1 MSSYSKISNFILKE
15 DIGEGNFGKVKLAIH
30 RETGEEFAIKI
41 LNKQQIKI
49 KMKNTIFKENE
60 IITKFNHI
68 NVIFVFA
75 IIDDPDNYYIVM
87 EYCKTGELF
96 DYIVAHQYLSEE
108 ESAIF
113 FYQLINGVEYIHSK
127 GIAHRDLKP
136 ENLLLTENNILKIID
151 FGLSHEFDKI
161 NFLSTKCGSPSYA
174 APEIIKGRKYDGFKT
189 DIWCCGIIL
198 YAMVCGYLPFDGE
211 NNNVLFKNIV
221 ECNPEIPDYLSF
233 ECQELIMDILKED
246 PDERITIDEIKK
258 TKFYL
263 KGKALCNINYPQ
275 IEKSVIKRRH
285 RIRSYDRGEQNKDN
299 IIKMVNTEEKKNN
312 IKNLIEESF
321 KDLENNKSER
331 SAKIRNS
338 ENKRHIRFINT
349 KTALNTFKDKIN
361 LINKN
366 FNKTIKKFHKN
377 MNLILNTDANA
388 IVNNKIKNDPLFL
401 NQIITFTQKNNKNSI
416 TNNSN
421 NINTVNSTIKT
432 INYIKSA
439 SNSKNKNRKI
449 INSQKKENKKENKI
463 SWKIFKNNKS
473 SEKHRQRKIYEIIYN
488 NLSHSNEKNNK
499 NKLEFNKNNNSKSN
513 NSNNITNSINIINN
527 INNTINNYGTLN
539 ILSNKTQIQ
548 NNKLSPQSKI
558 KNEIKNIKKIN
569 TNNHNKNS
577 KNLNFNNF
585 NKNIRSTNSSKSAK
599 KESRKTTMN
608 NNSKSNRNSKKKT
621 SKSKTITLN
630 QEKRNKNINL
640 HNNKNNYNSKLE
652 YPSLKAEN
660 KSLPKQNYINRILNI
675 INLMD
680 KNRKCISISDK
691 NSKKENYYHK
701 INSKHSL
708 SKSSKKSKV
717 EEKKK
722 SNDKYKEKTRNS
734 NDLKNIN
741 NLSPIQKVLN
751 TECNIHKNKLSNLHS
766 ISNNKRNNV
775 SKLKNITELNSRSKS
790 SKNNKNQTNKK
801 FNNINNNEKSIK
813 KRIENKKNYNK
824 KRHSDYNSKK
834 FVSYSR
840 FLNNIINIRNNSK
853 SINNIKSDSRKKNKN
868 NKISKKSK
876 DKTKKLNANQINIR
890 IIKNLNN
897 FNYKDFKEYIH
908 KNMNV

>member
-1 MSSYSKISNFILKE
+1 MSSYSKIANYILKE

-30 RETGEEFAIKI
+30 RETGEKFAIKI
-41 LNKQQIKI
+41 LNKKQIKI

-174 APEIIKGRKYDGFKT
+174 APEIIKGKKYDGFKT

-211 NNNVLFKNIV
+211 NNNILFKNIV
-221 ECNPEIPDYLSF
+221 ECNPEIPNYLSF

-246 PDERITIDEIKK
+246 PDERITIDGIKK

-299 IIKMVNTEEKKNN
+299 MIKIINTTEKKNH

-321 KDLENNKSER
+321 KDIENNKSER
-331 SAKIRNS
+331 SAKIRNG

-388 IVNNKIKNDPLFL
+388 IVNNKIKNDPMFL
-401 NQIITFTQKNNKNSI
+401 NQIITLTKSNNN

-421 NINTVNSTIKT
+421 NTNTVNSTIKT

-439 SNSKNKNRKI
+439 SNSKNKNRKK
-449 INSQKKENKKENKI
+449 INSQKKENKI
-463 SWKIFKNNKS
+463 PWKIFKNNKS

-488 NLSHSNEKNNK
+488 NLSHSNDKNRK
-499 NKLEFNKNNNSKSN
+499 NKIEFNKNNISKSI

-527 INNTINNYGTLN
+527 ISNTINNYGTLN
-539 ILSNKTQIQ
+539 ILSNKIQIPS
-548 NNKLSPQSKI
+548 NKLSPPSRL

-569 TNNHNKNS
+569 SNNHNKNNS
-577 KNLNFNNF
+577 NLNLNNF
-585 NKNIRSTNSSKSAK
+585 NKIIRTINSSKSAK
-599 KESRKTTMN
+599 KENKETTMKTNSKRNKKTT
-608 NNSKSNRNSKKKT
+608 KSR
-621 SKSKTITLN
+621 TITSN
-630 QEKRNKNINL
+630 KEKRNKNINL
-640 HNNKNNYNSKLE
+640 ISNRKNYNSKIE
-652 YPSLKAEN
+652 YPSLKVGN
-660 KSLPKQNYINRILNI
+660 KSSPKQNYINRILNI
-675 INLMD
+675 INMLD

-691 NSKKENYYHK
+691 NAKKENLFYK
-701 INSKHSL
+701 INSKHSI
-708 SKSSKKSKV
+708 SKSSKKSKG
-717 EEKKK
+717 EELKKNK
-722 SNDKYKEKTRNS
+722 NGEYNEKTRN
-734 NDLKNIN
+734 NNNLKNMK
-741 NLSPIQKVLN
+741 NLSPIQKILN
-751 TECNIHKNKLSNLHS
+751 TECNIHKNIVNNLNS
-766 ISNNKRNNV
+766 ISNKKRNNA
-775 SKLKNITELNSRSKS
+775 SKLKNITEINSRSKS
-790 SKNNKNQTNKK
+790 SKNSANKSNKK
-801 FNNINNNEKSIK
+801 FNNINNNSKNIK

-824 KRHSDYNSKK
+824 QKRHSDYNSNKL
-834 FVSYSR
+834 VLYSSL
-840 FLNNIINIRNNSK
+840 LNNIINIRTNSK
-853 SINNIKSDSRKKNKN
+853 SINNIKSDCRKKNKN
-868 NKISKKSK
+868 NKFSNKPI
-876 DKTKKLNANQINIR
+876 DKIKQLNGNQLNIR

-897 FNYKDFKEYIH
+897 INY
-908 KNMNV
+908 